1 MTRQKYP
8 LFSISGAFKIFG
20 FDFCTSSQDATS
32 KLWPVREPDPEL
44 SPVSQSNLDYLAP
57 ELGRN
62 HRRHGNGANTIGCG
76 ASADMYSLGC
86 VIVSIYQNGKS
97 PWQMDGDVESFYRHA
112 ASHTQTLQRM
122 EGVPPEL
129 VDHVRSLLHPTPE
142 QRLDAHQLVK
152 ISWFDDVGVKT
163 LNYLDS
169 LFQWDNLQKSQ
180 VMRQLQFKMLCLNH
194 QFIS

>member
-1 MTRQKYP
+1 
-8 LFSISGAFKIFG
+8 
-20 FDFCTSSQDATS
+20 
-32 KLWPVREPDPEL
+32 
-44 SPVSQSNLDYLAP
+44 
-57 ELGRN
+57 
-62 HRRHGNGANTIGCG
+62 
-76 ASADMYSLGC
+76 MYSLGC
-86 VIVSIYQNGKS
+86 LIVSIYQNGKS

-180 VMRQLQFKMLCLNH
+180 VQLQFKMLLP
-194 QFIS
+194 